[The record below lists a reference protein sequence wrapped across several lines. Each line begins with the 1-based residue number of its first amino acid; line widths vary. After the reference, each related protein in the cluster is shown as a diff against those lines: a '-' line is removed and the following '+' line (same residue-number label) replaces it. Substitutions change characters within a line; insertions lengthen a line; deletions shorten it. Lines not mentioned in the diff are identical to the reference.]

1 MKNIKKIVKN
11 VIHKNTTNKD
21 NATSVGASIARP
33 SSKASLHTKTI
44 LIIFPIII
52 LLIVTLM
59 AIGITNA
66 ANNATEPETDQTFTE
81 DGDGYYIWVRAVDH
95 AGNKGPWSEAQRVWI
110 ETGAPT
116 ITIKTNSNTT
126 WAQTGSVTVALQD
139 SKSGLAS
146 GASVKYG
153 WSESLDTEPSSYEV
167 ASLNYTAGTKEEV
180 TFTASASG
188 LTGKYYLWVVPT
200 TLADTAGNTQ
210 TTTAKSTGQF
220 YFDNEKPNLSVVP
233 KVNGVEYNGDWTAG
247 PIKPV
252 LTFSDDNS
260 GIDADSL
267 QWKLKDGEWSYS
279 ENTSTTTFTGN
290 WSANQDTTGY
300 YRIYDNAGNYEEV
313 SFAVKIDTNN
323 PKVSAKN
330 SSVTITKGQ
339 NYAMSTYF
347 TTDKNGSAGISST
360 TYKIG
365 STSYTNTSSLAVG
378 TYTVTCTVTKVTGK
392 TASASMTLVV
402 EKAGVSAAEIAANP
416 ATYYGKTVTNYTCTS
431 SAGVNAWKIFYA
443 DSSYIYLITDD
454 YIHYNYVP
462 KGKNGNSTTKV
473 GDYSFHFT
481 GAISDYTGSSNI
493 TDTRIRNWIK
503 WRENYSSAT
512 TLGIRAT
519 AFLLD
524 KDVWGAK
531 FANSTYAEYAIGS
544 PTYDLYMAS
553 YNQTFPS
560 SKMSYTLNGS
570 GYVWSPSS
578 LSTSNGLYVIT
589 STNKAQTLWLAAPSG
604 KDTGYSRAL
613 VCIASTGSV
622 THYNY
627 YCDWSKVGC
636 RPVVCLKSTVKLQ
649 EQANGTF
656 MIKL

>member
-1 MKNIKKIVKN
+1 MRYIKEILKN
-11 VIHKNTTNKD
+11 VIHKNTSNED
-21 NATSVGASIARP
+21 NTTIVGASNARL
-33 SSKASLHTKTI
+33 SSKDRTHTKTI
-44 LIIFPIII
+44 LTILPILI
-52 LLIVTLM
+52 LIIVTLI
-59 AIGITNA
+59 AITIANA
-66 ANNATEPETDQTFTE
+66 ANSTTEPETEQTFTE
-81 DGDGYYIWVRAVDH
+81 EGDGYYIWVRAVDH
-95 AGNKGPWSEAQRVWI
+95 AGNKSEWSEAQRIWI
-110 ETGAPT
+110 ETGAHK

-153 WSESLDTEPSSYEV
+153 WSESLDTAPSSYTDV
-167 ASLNYTAGTKEEV
+167 TPSYTAGSKEEV

-200 TLADTAGNTQ
+200 TLVDTAGNSQ

-300 YRIYDNAGNYEEV
+300 YRIYDNAGNYNDV
-313 SFAVKIDTNN
+313 SLPVYIDSNS
-323 PKVSAKN
+323 PKVSANN

-378 TYTVTCTVTKVTGK
+378 TYTVTCTVTKVGGLTN
-392 TASASMTLVV
+392 SASMTLVV
-402 EKAGVSAAEIAANP
+402 SALPMNDTLLLTVVTDRTRSFEIPERCN
-416 ATYYGKTVTNYTCTS
+416 
-431 SAGVNAWKIFYA
+431 
-443 DSSYIYLITDD
+443 
-454 YIHYNYVP
+454 
-462 KGKNGNSTTKV
+462 
-473 GDYSFHFT
+473 
-481 GAISDYTGSSNI
+481 
-493 TDTRIRNWIK
+493 
-503 WRENYSSAT
+503 
-512 TLGIRAT
+512 
-519 AFLLD
+519 
-524 KDVWGAK
+524 
-531 FANSTYAEYAIGS
+531 
-544 PTYDLYMAS
+544 
-553 YNQTFPS
+553 
-560 SKMSYTLNGS
+560 
-570 GYVWSPSS
+570 
-578 LSTSNGLYVIT
+578 
-589 STNKAQTLWLAAPSG
+589 
-604 KDTGYSRAL
+604 
-613 VCIASTGSV
+613 
-622 THYNY
+622 
-627 YCDWSKVGC
+627 
-636 RPVVCLKSTVKLQ
+636 
-649 EQANGTF
+649 
-656 MIKL
+656 